1 LKIAYLILLL
11 HLISYLSLAN
21 ERLKEKCMTI
31 DRSLSDWH
39 KPDSVVS
46 SVLDETLRLISI
58 MPNPSNSE
66 IHFELSINGNYYDIQ
81 ITNLDGVILK
91 KFDIKSDNR
100 YIWDLKD
107 NNGKS
112 VPSGIYFLIMK
123 NSINVYSYKF
133 VVER

>member
-1 LKIAYLILLL
+1 
-11 HLISYLSLAN
+11 
-21 ERLKEKCMTI
+21 MTI